1 MADGLRLWDASGTLI
16 LDTND
21 RLLRFLGTAIVG
33 PGPVSDFIVNDGF
46 LTGEPHCFCTMHSN
60 NSSSYWPGEGMIAP
74 SISFLGNVMFY
85 TLTAAHPTTR
95 LQYVVY

>member
-1 MADGLRLWDASGTLI
+1 MAAGLKVWDASGNLV
-16 LDTND
+16 LDSAD

-33 PGPVSDFIVNDGF
+33 PGPVSGSITNDGF

-60 NSSSYWPGEGMIAP
+60 NALSFWPGEGMLAP
-74 SISFLGNVMFY
+74 SISFVGNVMVY